1 MIRLVLADD
10 HTIFRQGLARL
21 LQSGKK
27 IKLLAEAGDGG
38 QAWQLIQELK
48 PDVALLD
55 ISMPGMSGIEVTK
68 KIFEE
73 GLATRVVLLT
83 MHDDPALAAEAKQ
96 VGAQGYVLKD
106 NTFEELL
113 QAVEIVAAG
122 GEFMSQPVSEK
133 LTEFTLQG
141 GQPILSPRE
150 RQVLQG
156 IASGQTNKEI
166 ARDLKISPKTVE
178 THRSRLMEKLNR
190 RTSADLVRYAVKTG
204 LVG

>member
-27 IKLLAEAGDGG
+27 IKLLSEAGDGQ
-38 QAWQLIQELK
+38 QAWQLIRELQ
-48 PDVALLD
+48 PDIALLD
-55 ISMPGMSGIEVTK
+55 ISMPGMSGIEVAK
-68 KIFEE
+68 LIIEE
-73 GLATRVVLLT
+73 GLPTRIVLLT

-96 VGAQGYVLKD
+96 TGAHGYVLKD

-113 QAVEIVAAG
+113 EAVETVANG
-122 GEFMSQPVSEK
+122 GTFMSRPVSDK
-133 LTEFTLQG
+133 LNDFMEQG
-141 GQPILSPRE
+141 GYPVLSPRE

-166 ARDLKISPKTVE
+166 ARNLKISPKTVE

-190 RTSADLVRYAVKTG
+190 RTSAELVRYAVKTG
-204 LVG
+204 LV